1 MAVETAI
8 DLAKVRNIGIMAHI
22 DAGKTTTTE
31 RILFYTGI
39 NYKIGEVHE
48 GAATMDWMEQEQE
61 RGITITSAATT
72 CMWNKHLINIIDT
85 PGHVDFT
92 VEVERS
98 LRVIDSA
105 VAVFERDD
113 RTFLSN
119 VRNAVRN
126 YPTLV
131 PALVLIVS
139 ILIFGIIAPRF
150 LSPGVLSLVL
160 QQVTVIG
167 IVAIAQ
173 TLIILTAGIDL
184 SVGAILVLSTFVM
197 GRLSVSYGVPLPIAI
212 AAGMAIGT
220 LMGAFNGFLV
230 AKIKLPPFIVT
241 LGTLSVFTA
250 LKLWYSGSESI
261 RNSDIEANAPSLLW
275 FGEAAAR
282 PFGAT
287 ITYGGIALILL
298 AAVFWFILQHTAWG
312 RHVYAIGDDPEAAA
326 LSGIK
331 TDRTL
336 ISVYAVAGLICGFGA
351 WVAIG
356 RVGSISP
363 ISFEEINLA
372 TITAVVIGGTSLFGG
387 RGSIPG
393 SVLGALIVGVF
404 TTGLSLACVDDYWQ
418 MFAVG
423 NLVLIA
429 VALDQWLRRATQ

>member
-1 MAVETAI
+1 M
-8 DLAKVRNIGIMAHI
+8 
-22 DAGKTTTTE
+22 
-31 RILFYTGI
+31 
-39 NYKIGEVHE
+39 
-48 GAATMDWMEQEQE
+48 
-61 RGITITSAATT
+61 
-72 CMWNKHLINIIDT
+72 
-85 PGHVDFT
+85 
-92 VEVERS
+92 
-98 LRVIDSA
+98 
-105 VAVFERDD
+105 
-113 RTFLSN
+113 
-119 VRNAVRN
+119 
-126 YPTLV
+126 
-131 PALVLIVS
+131 
-139 ILIFGIIAPRF
+139 
-150 LSPGVLSLVL
+150 
-160 QQVTVIG
+160 
-167 IVAIAQ
+167 
-173 TLIILTAGIDL
+173 
-184 SVGAILVLSTFVM
+184 GAILVLSSFVM
-197 GRLSVSYGVPLPIAI
+197 GRLAVMAGVPLPLAM

-261 RNSDIEANAPSLLW
+261 RNSDIEATAPALLW

-282 PFGAT
+282 PYGAS
-287 ITYGGIALILL
+287 ITYGGVALIVL
-298 AAVFWFILQHTAWG
+298 AGIFWYILQHTAWG
-312 RHVYAIGDDPEAAA
+312 RHVHAIGDDPEAAI

-336 ISVYAVAGLICGFGA
+336 ISVYAVAGLICGFAG

-363 ISFEEINLA
+363 IAFEEINLA

-404 TTGLSLACVDDYWQ
+404 TTGLSLAGVDDYWQ

-429 VALDQWLRRATQ
+429 VALDQWLRRASQ